1 MFRESAGSSPL
12 ENVPEEKTKNTYEI
26 VENELHPET
35 ITDADGIERT
45 IFTFH
50 DASGTPVKVLFY
62 GREELPN
69 LPDKENTFSFGQG
82 PRFRSEKD
90 KMDFKER
97 VVRHHGRRINPELI
111 DKRLVEKGDGLFF
124 VEQSPQALLDMA
136 IALGVNTEE
145 VRKMRKLAF
154 ERNASDELE
163 TFVDGVI
170 AGNTLDDQGEY
181 KKPDNMGEALS
192 LLMLQGNESAREIIS
207 KKKAILDE
215 KFQQV
220 RDAQV
225 ESLKGFI
232 GDKEKG
238 GEPLKIDELVGVH
251 LTRYMPKRDK
261 RDGAWHISNSYEATK
276 GRNPRI
282 TQHFTLNHA
291 VESAGLYGNWKN
303 TPIAVITPLKT
314 MIEKNGKPSVLNT
327 IDTFWEVSPGR
338 DTVLPS
344 EEAVVVAPD
353 ADLPS
358 GELSR
363 RRGNEV
369 VYKTANFSKEDLT
382 TTIQRIE
389 PRDHY
394 WFKKDLYKAFL
405 EGISEFDVGGGMRN
419 PVIPLDQ
426 VHRIARVFGVPE
438 KEYESA
444 LFDFVAM
451 SNELPHELENASP
464 REFILKVL
472 ETAQVTLGEES
483 IERILNGINKDIA
496 RRNKYFTI
504 DQVIKELGYEVHG
517 GGMWAWDGDSWEA
530 TAQTQKLG
538 VEMGIPVMAH
548 FHHDSSEQSH
558 AIAKHFN
565 EILDSSKPALTTNN
579 CKPHF
584 AQLYL
589 PTASPQARRM
599 MYEVGLL

>member
-12 ENVPEEKTKNTYEI
+12 ENVPEEKTKNTQEL
-26 VENELHPET
+26 VENELHPEN

-50 DASGTPVKVLFY
+50 DASGTPIKVLFH

-154 ERNASDELE
+154 ERSSSGELD

-170 AGNTLDDQGEY
+170 AGNTLDDEGEF
-181 KKPDNMGEALS
+181 KMPDNTGEALS
-192 LLMLQGNESAREIIS
+192 LLMLQGNETARGIIS
-207 KKKAILDE
+207 RKKAVIDSKYE
-215 KFQQV
+215 QV
-220 RDAQV
+220 KDAQI
-225 ESLKGFI
+225 ERLRSFAQN
-232 GDKEKG
+232 KEKG
-238 GEPLKIDELVGVH
+238 SEALKLDELVGVH
-251 LTRYMPKRDK
+251 LTRYMPKRDT
-261 RDGAWHISNSYEATK
+261 RDGAWHISNSYKATN
-276 GRNPRI
+276 GRSPRI

-291 VESAGLYGNWKN
+291 VESAGLYGSWTD

-314 MIEKNGKPSVLNT
+314 MIEKNGKPAILNT
-327 IDTFWEVSPGR
+327 VDTFWEVSPGH
-338 DTVLPS
+338 DTVLP
-344 EEAVVVAPD
+344 EDETVLVAPD
-353 ADLPS
+353 SNLSA

-369 VYKTANFSKEDLT
+369 VYKSTHFSKEDLT
-382 TTIQRIE
+382 ETIQRID
-389 PRDHY
+389 PKYQY

-405 EGISEFDVGGGMRN
+405 EGVSEHNGGGLSA
-419 PVIPLDQ
+419 VISQDEI
-426 VHRIARVFGVPE
+426 HRLAKVFGVPE
-438 KEYESA
+438 GEYENA
-444 LFDFVAM
+444 LYDFVTM
-451 SNELPHELENASP
+451 SKELPQELEGASP
-464 REFILKVL
+464 EEFVTRVL
-472 ETAQVTLGEES
+472 TTAQVELGDES
-483 IERILNGINKDIA
+483 IERITRAISKNLA
-496 RRNKYFTI
+496 QRNKYFTI
-504 DQVIKELGYEVHG
+504 NRVIEDLGYKVHG
-517 GGMWAWDGDSWEA
+517 GGMWAWDGDLWEA
-530 TAQTQKLG
+530 TEQTQRLG
-538 VEMGIPVMAH
+538 AEMGVPVMAH
-548 FHHDSSEQSH
+548 FHHDSYEQAH
-558 AIAKHFN
+558 AIAMHHGQ
-565 EILDSSKPALTTNN
+565 ILQSDEPAKTTNN

-584 AQLYL
+584 ARLYL
-589 PTASPQARRM
+589 PKASPQSRRM